1 MVRSGLGAALAL
13 ALAACSGGDDTSG
26 GSAAPAVSGSGAP
39 VAFGSTLNNQELMAH
54 VIDYNAFEIWHRQG
68 WVYSADGVEELFPT
82 DDEGWF
88 AAESAA
94 ATLAELSNTLL
105 LPGRLPPDADD
116 AADWI
121 SYAHELNRTSL
132 VAMQRAEA
140 QDKEAFFDA
149 GGDIYVVCRSCHEQ
163 FVIGDIE

>member
-1 MVRSGLGAALAL
+1 MVRTGMTAALL
-13 ALAACSGGDDTSG
+13 MGLAACSGGES
-26 GSAAPAVSGSGAP
+26 APAATTGQTATGAP
-39 VAFGSTLNNQELMAH
+39 QAEFRTELNNQELMAH

-68 WVYSADGVEELFPT
+68 WIYSAEGVEELFPT

-132 VAMQRAEA
+132 VAMQRAES

>member
-26 GSAAPAVSGSGAP
+26 GSTAPAASASGAP

-68 WVYSADGVEELFPT
+68 WVYSNDGVEELFPV

-94 ATLAELSNTLL
+94 ATLAELSNVLL
-105 LPGRLPPDADD
+105 LPGRVPQDDADD
-116 AADWI
+116 WVR
-121 SYAHELNRTSL
+121 YAHELNRTSRA
-132 VAMQRAEA
+132 AMETAEA

-149 GGDIYVVCRSCHEQ
+149 GGEIYVVCRSCHEK
-163 FVIGDIE
+163 FVIGDIQ

>member
-1 MVRSGLGAALAL
+1 MVRTGVTAALAM
-13 ALAACSGGDDTSG
+13 ALAACSGGENAPEATAG
-26 GSAAPAVSGSGAP
+26 QTAAGAP
-39 VAFGSTLNNQELMAH
+39 QAEFRTELNNQELMAH

-68 WVYSADGVEELFPT
+68 WIYSADGVEELFPT

-88 AAESAA
+88 AAENAA

-105 LPGRLPPDADD
+105 LPGRVPPDADD

-121 SYAHELNRTSL
+121 SYAHELNRTSI